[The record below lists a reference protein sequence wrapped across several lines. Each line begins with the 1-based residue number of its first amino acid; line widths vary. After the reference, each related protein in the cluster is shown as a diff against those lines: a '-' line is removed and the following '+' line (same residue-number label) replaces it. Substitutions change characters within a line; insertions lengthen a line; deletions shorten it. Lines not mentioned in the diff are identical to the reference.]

1 MLRKSLV
8 VLYITIIFGG
18 FGDTVFSNSRIFL
31 DIGVVG
37 SLSKTK
43 ESNKC
48 YDLGLK
54 AKMTDDIF
62 LKSDDEEA
70 VLHKCSDLCDMD
82 EQKIDNKGSYGARFG
97 IYKQVDKFFAIGLDI
112 FSEWYNVEYN
122 DDSGYKF
129 QCTGDSCQKRVR
141 YSKFYI
147 DDDGKLQ
154 DNGSD
159 TESCCNLFNS
169 KRFSTCNPFFKTS
182 KRQQIGG
189 LVSLKLYT
197 NSRASFVKF
206 GVGVGQ
212 LKRRIPVAIPHE
224 ACTNN
229 PCAHND
235 EEGCLIKA
243 SAQHAFKIENVSA
256 KKGLAFGISFGT
268 KVSQNVFFGVDFL
281 TQQNKNKENTETY
294 KNRKIGVS
302 LSMELGR

>member
-1 MLRKSLV
+1 MLRKSLI
-8 VLYITIIFGG
+8 VLCIVIISVG
-18 FGDTVFSNSRIFL
+18 FSDTVFSNSRIFL

-37 SLSKTK
+37 SISKTK

-48 YDLGLK
+48 YDLGLN
-54 AKMTDDIF
+54 AKMTGDIF

-70 VLHKCSDLCDMD
+70 TLHTCSDLCNMD
-82 EQKIDNKGSYGARFG
+82 GQKLDNKGSYGARFG
-97 IYKQVDKFFAIGLDI
+97 IYKQVDKFFAIGLDM

-129 QCTGDSCQKRVR
+129 QCTGDSCQKQVR
-141 YSKFYI
+141 YNKFHI
-147 DDDGKLQ
+147 DAADGKLE
-154 DNGSD
+154 DDGTN
-159 TESCCNLFNS
+159 TEPCCSLFNS
-169 KRFSTCNPFFKTS
+169 KRFSTCNPFFKKS

-206 GVGVGQ
+206 GVGIGQ

-229 PCAHND
+229 ACTHDNCD
-235 EEGCLIKA
+235 NKV

-256 KKGLAFGISFGT
+256 KKGLAFGISLGT

-281 TQQNKNKENTETY
+281 AQQNKNKENTETY

>member
-1 MLRKSLV
+1 MLRKSLI
-8 VLYITIIFGG
+8 VLCIVIISVG
-18 FGDTVFSNSRIFL
+18 FSDTVFSNSRIFL

-37 SLSKTK
+37 SISKTK

-54 AKMTDDIF
+54 AKVTNDIF
-62 LKSDDEEA
+62 LKSDEEEA
-70 VLHKCSDLCDMD
+70 VLHKCSDLCNMD
-82 EQKIDNKGSYGARFG
+82 GQKLDNKGSYGARFG
-97 IYKQVDKFFAIGLDI
+97 IYKQVDKFFAIGLDM

-129 QCTGDSCQKRVR
+129 QCTGDSCQKKVR
-141 YSKFYI
+141 YNKCLI
-147 DDDGKLQ
+147 DAGDGKLQ
-154 DNGSD
+154 DNGPAAE
-159 TESCCNLFNS
+159 TCCNLFNS
-169 KRFSTCNPFFKTS
+169 KRFSTCNPFFKKS

-206 GVGVGQ
+206 GVGIGQ

-224 ACTNN
+224 ACTDSSCIHDNCDN
-229 PCAHND
+229 
-235 EEGCLIKA
+235 KV

-256 KKGLAFGISFGT
+256 KKGLAFGISLGT
-268 KVSQNVFFGVDFL
+268 KVSQNVFFGIDFL
-281 TQQNKNKENTETY
+281 AQQNKNKENTETY

>member
-1 MLRKSLV
+1 MLRKSLI
-8 VLYITIIFGG
+8 VLCIVIISVG
-18 FGDTVFSNSRIFL
+18 FSDTVFSNSRIFL

-37 SLSKTK
+37 SISKTK

-54 AKMTDDIF
+54 AKMTEDIF
-62 LKSDDEEA
+62 LKSEEEA
-70 VLHKCSDLCDMD
+70 VLHKCSDLCNMD
-82 EQKIDNKGSYGARFG
+82 GQKLDNKGSYGARFG
-97 IYKQVDKFFAIGLDI
+97 IYKQVDKFFAIGLDM

-129 QCTGDSCQKRVR
+129 QCTGDSCQKQVR
-141 YSKFYI
+141 YNKFHI
-147 DDDGKLQ
+147 DAADGKLK
-154 DNGSD
+154 DD
-159 TESCCNLFNS
+159 RTATETCCNLFNS
-169 KRFSTCNPFFKTS
+169 KRFSTCNPFFKKS

-206 GVGVGQ
+206 GVGIGQ

-224 ACTNN
+224 ACPDNS
-229 PCAHND
+229 CAHADCDN
-235 EEGCLIKA
+235 KV

-256 KKGLAFGISFGT
+256 KKGLVFGVSLGT
-268 KVSQNVFFGVDFL
+268 KVSQNMFFGVDFL
-281 TQQNKNKENTETY
+281 AQQNKNKENTETY